1 MAAVYVY
8 AGGRFVPAAA
18 YVYSGGSFRPA
29 AVIINY

>member
-29 AVIINY
+29 AVRINI